1 MDHKIYFAALSKV
14 SIFANE
20 CNNKVLRIDAI
31 KKHENI
37 TINSETPIALLYE
50 TLIYVAKIAIIINET
65 IASSE
70 VISEVFVLLLIA
82 LIAFPPSCISRFMLS
97 KKLWIKS
104 NAKINA
110 TIIVIAIIGVIKIP
124 NATKVVKTMTIKNA
138 IEIAAIK
145 PKNLYLTSKNTAN
158 IAYNAPNT
166 IKYLLVAAN
175 EVVM

>member
-1 MDHKIYFAALSKV
+1 MNNEVSNSDIMKKIGSIIYKDKV
-14 SIFANE
+14 
-20 CNNKVLRIDAI
+20 RI
-31 KKHENI
+31 
-37 TINSETPIALLYE
+37 
-50 TLIYVAKIAIIINET
+50 
-65 IASSE
+65 
-70 VISEVFVLLLIA
+70 LIA

-145 PKNLYLTSKNTAN
+145 PKNLYDRFNNYRSTN
-158 IAYNAPNT
+158 YNSPV
-166 IKYLLVAAN
+166 LGLGRD
-175 EVVM
+175 